1 MPERTGNRKKMI
13 KHLLIV
19 VLFLLII
26 LIAEGQNFAQFK
38 EELLNTGDWN
48 IARQKIIAYIPT
60 TNKVEELRELQSIWE
75 SVEPDACKQ
84 YFGSAAKNN
93 PNSPVYQ
100 YLALRLEE
108 DETLQIKGAEELCRN
123 YPDFYWGYRL
133 YIVDVMAWLL
143 NAEMEI
149 PNPLNGQELAL
160 KIIDEGYKHFPD
172 DDYFHIF
179 QFHRYRLTKDYPQ
192 AERELKLTK
201 DRNLLRANWMHIK
214 YFLVQE
220 KNAPLYSSFM
230 PPLLSELIKSGQMAA
245 ADSIFAFAEGY
256 VGILQETEDWQSLEQ
271 FFVQNPVLLNSASY
285 FDVYAGLLARKE
297 NWNALSNALLSAFN
311 KKVIDSEHLS
321 QYLAIWEDNL
331 CHQPYWQ
338 ELKQKAEPISNITSP
353 HQ

>member
-1 MPERTGNRKKMI
+1 MLKR
-13 KHLLIV
+13 LLVV
-19 VLFLLII
+19 VLFLLIF

-60 TNKVEELRELQSIWE
+60 TNDVEELRELQSIWE

-84 YFGSAAKNN
+84 YFVDAAKNN

-108 DETLQIKGAEELCRN
+108 DETLQMKGAEELCRN

-133 YIVDVMAWLL
+133 YIVDFMAWLL

-201 DRNLLRANWMHIK
+201 DRNLLRAN
-214 YFLVQE
+214 
-220 KNAPLYSSFM
+220 
-230 PPLLSELIKSGQMAA
+230 
-245 ADSIFAFAEGY
+245 
-256 VGILQETEDWQSLEQ
+256 
-271 FFVQNPVLLNSASY
+271 
-285 FDVYAGLLARKE
+285 
-297 NWNALSNALLSAFN
+297 
-311 KKVIDSEHLS
+311 
-321 QYLAIWEDNL
+321 
-331 CHQPYWQ
+331 
-338 ELKQKAEPISNITSP
+338 
-353 HQ
+353 

>member
-1 MPERTGNRKKMI
+1 MPKR
-13 KHLLIV
+13 LLVV
-19 VLFLLII
+19 VLFLLIFW
-26 LIAEGQNFAQFK
+26 IAEGQNFAQFK

-60 TNKVEELRELQSIWE
+60 TSDVEELRELQSIWE

-84 YFGSAAKNN
+84 YFVNAAKNN

-108 DETLQIKGAEELCRN
+108 DETLQMKGAAELCRN

-133 YIVDVMAWLL
+133 YLVDFMAWLL
-143 NAEMEI
+143 NAELET

-160 KIIDEGYKHFPD
+160 KMIDEGYKRFPD

-201 DRNLLRANWMHIK
+201 DRNLLMANWMRIK

-220 KNAPLYSSFM
+220 KNATLYSSFM
-230 PPLLSELIKSGQMAA
+230 PPLLSELIKSGQMAS

-256 VGILQETEDWQSLEQ
+256 VEILHETENWQCIEQ
-271 FFVQNPVLLNSASY
+271 YFAQNPILLNSASY
-285 FDVYAGLLARKE
+285 FDVYVGLLAHQE
-297 NWNALSNALLSAFN
+297 NWNELSKALLSAYN
-311 KKVIDSEHLS
+311 ERVIASTHLS
-321 QYLAIWEDNL
+321 QYLAKWEDNL
-331 CHQPYWQ
+331 CHQPQWQ
-338 ELKQKAEPISNITSP
+338 ELKQKAENQSQLPSP
-353 HQ
+353 QY